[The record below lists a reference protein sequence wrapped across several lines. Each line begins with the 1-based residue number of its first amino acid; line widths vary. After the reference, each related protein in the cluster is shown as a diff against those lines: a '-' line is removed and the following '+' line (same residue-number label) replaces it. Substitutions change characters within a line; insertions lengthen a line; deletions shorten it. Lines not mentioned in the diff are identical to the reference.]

1 MTKRRMWLWYLL
13 TVIAV
18 IAADQGLKF
27 WTVANI
33 PLNPTPAEEIGM
45 IPGVVHLTY
54 IRNTGAAFGMMQ
66 GGRWLFLLLLAAFC
80 AMVIWA
86 IKTGKLTDAF
96 QRWLAVAAVGG
107 AIGNGIDRA
116 AYGYVVDMFEVEFM
130 NFAVFN
136 LADAVLCV
144 ACFLFIPAVLLEDRR
159 LKKQSVTPAEDGE

>member
-13 TVIAV
+13 AVVLV
-18 IAADQGLKF
+18 IAADQALKF

-33 PLNPTPAEEIGM
+33 PLNAAPEDEIPM
-45 IPGVVHLTY
+45 IPGLVHLTY

-80 AMVIWA
+80 VLVVWA
-86 IKTGKLTDAF
+86 IRTNKLTDEF
-96 QRWLAVAAVGG
+96 QRILAVLAVGG

-144 ACFLFIPAVLLEDRR
+144 ACFLFVIAVLLEDWRQ
-159 LKKQSVTPAEDGE
+159 KKRHATPAEE

>member
-13 TVIAV
+13 AVIAV
-18 IAADQGLKF
+18 IVADQGLKF

-80 AMVIWA
+80 AVVVWA
-86 IKTGKLTDAF
+86 IATNKLTDAF

-144 ACFLFIPAVLLEDRR
+144 ACFLFVLAVLLEERMQR
-159 LKKQSVTPAEDGE
+159 NHPETPAEE

>member
-13 TVIAV
+13 AVVLV
-18 IAADQGLKF
+18 IAADQVLKF

-33 PLNPTPAEEIGM
+33 PLNAAPEDEIPM
-45 IPGVVHLTY
+45 IPGLVHLTY

-80 AMVIWA
+80 VLVVWA
-86 IKTGKLTDAF
+86 IRTNKLTDEF
-96 QRWLAVAAVGG
+96 QRILAVLAVGG

-144 ACFLFIPAVLLEDRR
+144 ACFLFVIAVLLEDWRQ
-159 LKKQSVTPAEDGE
+159 KKRPATPAEE

>member
-1 MTKRRMWLWYLL
+1 MTKRRMWPWYLL
-13 TVIAV
+13 GVAAV

-33 PLNPTPAEEIGM
+33 PLNAAPADEIPM
-45 IPGVVHLTY
+45 IPGIVHLTY

-80 AMVIWA
+80 ALVVWA
-86 IKTGKLTDAF
+86 IRTNKLTDAF
-96 QRWLAVAAVGG
+96 QRWLAVLAVGG

-144 ACFLFIPAVLLEDRR
+144 ACALFVVAVLLEERMH
-159 LKKQSVTPAEDGE
+159 KKHPAAPAEE

>member
-13 TVIAV
+13 AVVLV
-18 IAADQGLKF
+18 IAADQALKF

-33 PLNPTPAEEIGM
+33 PLNAAPADEIPM
-45 IPGVVHLTY
+45 IPGLVHLTY

-80 AMVIWA
+80 VLVVWA
-86 IKTGKLTDAF
+86 IRTNKLTDEF
-96 QRWLAVAAVGG
+96 QRILAMLAVGG

-144 ACFLFIPAVLLEDRR
+144 ACFLFVIAVLLEDWRQ
-159 LKKQSVTPAEDGE
+159 KKRPATPAEE

>member
-13 TVIAV
+13 AVVLV
-18 IAADQGLKF
+18 IAADQALKF

-33 PLNPTPAEEIGM
+33 PLNAAPEDEIPM
-45 IPGVVHLTY
+45 IPGLVHLTY

-80 AMVIWA
+80 VLVVWA
-86 IKTGKLTDAF
+86 IRTNKLTDEF
-96 QRWLAVAAVGG
+96 QRILAMLAVGG

-144 ACFLFIPAVLLEDRR
+144 ACFLFVIAVLLEDWRQ
-159 LKKQSVTPAEDGE
+159 KKRHATPAEE

>member
-13 TVIAV
+13 AVVLV
-18 IAADQGLKF
+18 IAADQALKF

-33 PLNPTPAEEIGM
+33 PLNAAPEDEIPM
-45 IPGVVHLTY
+45 IPGLVHLTY

-80 AMVIWA
+80 VLVVWA
-86 IKTGKLTDAF
+86 IRTNKLTDEF
-96 QRWLAVAAVGG
+96 QRILAVLAVGG

-144 ACFLFIPAVLLEDRR
+144 ACFLFVIAVLLEDWRQ
-159 LKKQSVTPAEDGE
+159 KKRPATPAEE